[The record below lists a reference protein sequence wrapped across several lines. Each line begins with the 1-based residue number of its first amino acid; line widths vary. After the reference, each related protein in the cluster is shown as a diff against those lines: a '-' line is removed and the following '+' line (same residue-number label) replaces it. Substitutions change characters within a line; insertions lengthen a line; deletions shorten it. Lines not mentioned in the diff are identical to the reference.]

1 MLRINRIKI
10 MIDTDGGEYG
20 FDEKFTA
27 GLNFIASYNNTCGK
41 SSIISGIYYCL
52 GFEEIIGGQGEKILT
67 AAYKSDLKDGKD
79 IYNVLQSK
87 LMIEISNGEDIITV
101 YRTAKMENR
110 KSKLITVFYS
120 EMDKIEEKQT
130 EYEDM
135 YVHSR
140 NSAVNEKGFHSF
152 LEKFLN
158 LSLPIVPTSDDDNRK
173 LYLQLL
179 FSGIFIEQKRGWA
192 DLFSAMPY
200 LGIKESK
207 KRIVEYIIG
216 LETVSNERKKNELS
230 KVENEI
236 RREWKK
242 VISDMFAETT
252 RAGCNLRG
260 VPLEPEILEKNFERG
275 IHVLKDTDQFLDEY
289 INALKNEYC
298 QLTAVTPKI
307 IDNYD
312 KIEFE
317 LEETEKCIDSLRE
330 EQSEA
335 RRELMHE
342 NLAIQKLQNE
352 LETIKADIVNNV
364 DAKKLQDLGSTIGS
378 EVLQGVCPV
387 CHQRIQD
394 TLLPQQNMY
403 AYMSIEENIKHLNAQ
418 KDMYD
423 FAIKGH
429 KQKKKELDDLIET
442 LMGKT
447 NTLCRLAKT
456 LRSDINSVDENIS
469 ESVVYKKFEL
479 DKEIQDLEDY
489 NLFITNQ
496 MGKLDKLSERWKEYL
511 VEKEKLPKSRFTKND
526 TDKLSELRDNF
537 VRNLREYSYTSVSS
551 LDKIEISKDTY
562 LPVVENFDMKFESSA
577 SDNIRAIWAFTM
589 ALMQTSMEKG
599 GNHVNML
606 IFDEPDQHSIVMKDL
621 QKFFD
626 SIIALKEKS
635 QVILGITVRD
645 KDTEVAISKLKKDDY
660 HMIHIGEKAFV
671 KKNEVFRI

>member
-10 MIDTDGGEYG
+10 TIDTDGGEYG

-27 GLNFIASYNNTCGK
+27 GLNFIASHNNTCGK
-41 SSIISGIYYCL
+41 SSIISGVYYCL

-67 AAYKSDLKDGKD
+67 AAYKSDLMDGRNV
-79 IYNVLQSK
+79 YTVLQSK
-87 LMIEISNGEDIITV
+87 IMLEISNGEDTITI
-101 YRTAKMENR
+101 YRAAKMENR

-120 EMDKIEEKQT
+120 AMDKIDEKRT
-130 EYEDM
+130 ECEDM

-152 LEKFLN
+152 LEKFLS
-158 LSLPIVPTSDDDNRK
+158 LSLPIVPTSDDGNRK

-179 FSGIFIEQKRGWA
+179 FSGMFIEQKRGWS

-216 LETVSNERKKNELS
+216 LETVSNERKKNELA
-230 KVENEI
+230 KTENEI
-236 RREWKK
+236 RKEWNK
-242 VISDMFAETT
+242 VISDIFAETN
-252 RAGCNLRG
+252 RIGCNLQG
-260 VPLEPEILEKNFERG
+260 LPLEPEILESNFELG
-275 IHVLKDTDQFLDEY
+275 IHILKGTNQSIDEY
-289 INALKNEYC
+289 LNDLKEEYC

-312 KIEFE
+312 KIEIE
-317 LEETEKCIDSLRE
+317 LEETEKCIEILKE

-335 RRELMHE
+335 RREFMHE
-342 NLAIQKLQNE
+342 NLSIQKLQNE

-378 EVLQGVCPV
+378 EVLQGICPV
-387 CHQRIQD
+387 CHQQIQD
-394 TLLPQQNMY
+394 TLLPKQNMY
-403 AYMSIEENIKHLNAQ
+403 AYMSIEQNITHLNAQ
-418 KDMYD
+418 KDMYE

-429 KQKKKELDDLIET
+429 KQKKKELDELIQV

-456 LRSDINSVDENIS
+456 LRNDINSVDENIS

-479 DKEIQDLEDY
+479 DKEIQDIEDY
-489 NLFITNQ
+489 NLFVKNQ
-496 MGKLDKLSERWKEYL
+496 MSTLKKLSIRWKEFL
-511 VEKEKLPKSRFTKND
+511 VEKEKLPKTKFTKND
-526 TDKLSELRDNF
+526 TDKLDTLKDNF
-537 VRNLREYSYTSVSS
+537 VNNLREYSYTSVSS

-626 SIIALKEKS
+626 SIIALKGKC

-645 KDTEVAISKLKKDDY
+645 RDTELAISKLEDNDY
-660 HMIHIGEKAFV
+660 HMIHIGNKAFV
-671 KKNEVFRI
+671 KKR